1 MKLSILLGAAFI
13 LAAMPVRAD
22 DRPVTAEEGAQL
34 VAVLQAQGC
43 TGGNMEF
50 DNGKFEVDNAK
61 CSDGRTYDLDF
72 DASFKL
78 LKKDLED

>member
-1 MKLSILLGAAFI
+1 MKLSVALGVVSILLATQA
-13 LAAMPVRAD
+13 RAE
-22 DRPVTAEEGAQL
+22 DRPVTAEERVQL
-34 VAVLQAQGC
+34 VAALQAQGC
-43 TGGNMEF
+43 TGGKMEF
-50 DNGKFEVDNAK
+50 DDGKFEVDNAK